1 MSYQVLA
8 RKYRPQRFEEVVGQ
22 QHVTQTLQNALE
34 QKRIHHAY
42 LFTGARGVGKT
53 TIARI
58 LAKALN
64 CEKGVHKEPC
74 NQCGNCLNVLEGRSL
89 DVQEID
95 GASNTGVDDVRQI
108 REQVKYMPAQGAY
121 KIYIIDEVH
130 MLSTSAFNALL
141 KTLEEPPPHV
151 VFVFAT
157 TEPHKIPAT
166 ILSRCQRY
174 DFRRIP
180 TRTLANTLKN
190 IAQAEGIQIT
200 EEALYLIA
208 QEAAGSLRD
217 GQSLLDQAIAFSGN
231 KVTVEALKQMLGFL
245 DRTQLF
251 AMLGAILKKDREGVL
266 SQLNQFYQTG
276 ADLNRLAQDLLG
288 VFRDL
293 YLVASLRTIP
303 EWLEFPQE
311 EKEQLKAFSQQVAL
325 TEIDQLFQLI
335 YRGVEELARSSSPKM
350 LFEVLL
356 IRMTLVSE
364 VMPVG
369 EIVEKLEALELS
381 GVEERREK
389 VTPPIALSP
398 GAPKPIAPRTTAT
411 PDWNG
416 FLQWL
421 QKTKPQL
428 ASIIAHGELIAFEG
442 DAVSLSI
449 DPASVYGEM
458 LQEEDR
464 KKQFE
469 AISQSYFSRP
479 LKMKLVFRQNAKA
492 VSPEED
498 AMAKKRKLKE
508 TALQDQAVQE
518 AANVLGAVVEEV
530 RTELDS

>member
-64 CEKGVHKEPC
+64 CERGIQKEPC
-74 NQCGNCLNVLEGRSL
+74 NQCGHCLNVLEGKSL

-108 REQVKYMPAQGAY
+108 REQVKYMPAQGVY

-180 TRTLANTLKN
+180 TRVLAKALKN
-190 IAQAEGIQIT
+190 IAQAEGIQIA

-231 KVTVEALKQMLGFL
+231 KVTVESLKQMLGFL

-251 AMLGAILKKDREGVL
+251 VMLEAILKKDREGVL
-266 SQLNQFYQTG
+266 SQLDQFYQTG
-276 ADLNRLAQDLLG
+276 SDLNRLAQDLLG

-303 EWLEFPQE
+303 EWLELLPE
-311 EKEQLKAFSQQVAL
+311 EKEQLQVFGQQTAL

-369 EIVEKLEALELS
+369 EILEKLETLELS
-381 GVEERREK
+381 GPFPLRE
-389 VTPPIALSP
+389 T
-398 GAPKPIAPRTTAT
+398 PKPIAPQTKSA

-421 QKTKPQL
+421 QKAKPQL
-428 ASIIAHGELIAFEG
+428 ASIMAHGELIAFEG

-469 AISQSYFSRP
+469 AIFQSYFSRP
-479 LKMKLVFRQNAKA
+479 MKMKLVFRQTVKNL
-492 VSPEED
+492 SPEED
-498 AMAKKRKLKE
+498 ITAKKKKLKE
-508 TALQDQAVQE
+508 AALQDQAVQE